1 MPACSLCST
10 SSPSPLFSP
19 TLPEKRRGRRDR
31 ATRTRPSRK
40 QPSTG
45 PTRRAASPA
54 SPSTSTRRSAR
65 RADPRASRRF
75 LHRLQRLEVRS
86 IFSRPSRARR
96 ASRSLPASRLVEKT
110 SRALNNATPRSVPAV
125 PASPRVSTPV
135 MGRNARRS
143 ERSGCAFVWALQ
155 LSQPRMAY
163 SCHL

>member
-10 SSPSPLFSP
+10 SSPSLFSP

-40 QPSTG
+40 PPSTG

-86 IFSRPSRARR
+86 IFSQPSRARP
-96 ASRSLPASRLVEKT
+96 ANRSLPASRLVETT

-135 MGRNARRS
+135 TGRNARRF
-143 ERSGCAFVWALQ
+143 ERSGCAFVSARRW
-155 LSQPRMAY
+155 SQPRMAY